1 MGSAGGNANYANHF
15 SHSHHIIYVMRHQQ
29 SAHFFGE
36 TSWNNLV
43 SWGATVQCSIYKVGL
58 GSSPSFS
65 HFYHDS
71 EKNLFFNI
79 LREKNICISLHHRH
93 HHSQMF
99 SKSCIPHML
108 FQLPLTTH
116 GRHVCRWW
124 SSRPSLLWCSTFDF
138 PARHKNRNQGSNSM
152 MSHFLNGDKSQLT
165 RTRRALKSF

>member
-71 EKNLFFNI
+71 EKTRFLIYFERKIYVSRYIIAIITVKCFLKVASLPCYFNF
-79 LREKNICISLHHRH
+79 LWRHMVAMFVVGGRRGHHYSDAQLLISLPGIKTGIRAAIAWCH
-93 HHSQMF
+93 
-99 SKSCIPHML
+99 I
-108 FQLPLTTH
+108 
-116 GRHVCRWW
+116 
-124 SSRPSLLWCSTFDF
+124 SSTVT
-138 PARHKNRNQGSNSM
+138 N
-152 MSHFLNGDKSQLT
+152 LN
-165 RTRRALKSF
+165 